1 MKLTCEGT
9 HFHKGSSQIREE
21 NMQMSLRTFAIAT
34 SAFACATLLSFGWSE
49 QSGVSL
55 SVESAQARI
64 GRPWTPLS
72 VAGVARRQ
80 YRRAAYGYGAG
91 VVGAGLAARAYYGGY
106 PSGYYGAYGGYPS
119 GYYGTYA
126 AGGYPGA
133 YGGYPSGYYGA
144 YAAGGYPG
152 AYGGYPSGYYGAYAA
167 GGYPGDYYGA
177 YAAGG
182 YPGGYY
188 GGYANRSYITGRP
201 TLIPRYY
208 GW

>member
-1 MKLTCEGT
+1 
-9 HFHKGSSQIREE
+9 
-21 NMQMSLRTFAIAT
+21 MSLRTFAIAT

-144 YAAGGYPG
+144 YAAGGYP
-152 AYGGYPSGYYGAYAA
+152 SGYYGAYAA
-167 GGYPGDYYGA
+167 GGYPS
-177 YAAGG
+177 
-182 YPGGYY
+182 GYY